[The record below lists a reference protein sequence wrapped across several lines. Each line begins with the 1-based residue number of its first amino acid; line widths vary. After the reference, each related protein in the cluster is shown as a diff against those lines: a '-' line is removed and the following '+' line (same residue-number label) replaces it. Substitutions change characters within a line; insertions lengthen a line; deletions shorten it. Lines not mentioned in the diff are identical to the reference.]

1 MSLGNK
7 LAALRKNSNMTQEA
21 LGKRLDISAQ
31 TVSKWENDLSEP
43 DMATLKKLASIYNVP
58 IAEFYDSK
66 DNGNQSKNDDTIV
79 TYKVIITDCNN
90 ANKFMSIN

>member
-31 TVSKWENDLSEP
+31 AMSKLENDLSEP
-43 DMATLKKLASIYNVP
+43 DMATLKK
-58 IAEFYDSK
+58 
-66 DNGNQSKNDDTIV
+66 T
-79 TYKVIITDCNN
+79 
-90 ANKFMSIN
+90 SINL